1 MHSEVSQTNTV
12 CYHLYV
18 EYKKNQMNITERLTD
33 TVNKPLLNKL
43 VVTGWKREEGKGM
56 IVVGDKKV
64 QTTMHKISYKVNY
77 YFSC

>member
-1 MHSEVSQTNTV
+1 
-12 CYHLYV
+12 
-18 EYKKNQMNITERLTD
+18 MNVTERRTD

-43 VVTGWKREEGKGM
+43 VVTGWKREEEKGM

-64 QTTMHKISYKVNY
+64 QTTMYKISYKVNY